1 MASNVKNEPKSRA
14 TPDTR
19 PYWDAL
25 EQRKLL
31 LHRCRDCGKA
41 HHYPRAHCPFCF
53 GGNLA
58 WEEASGRGSVYS
70 YSVMHRADPPYVM
83 AYIELEEGPVIMSN
97 LVDTPFDKI
106 KIGAAVTV
114 DFVSSPGSDLTI
126 AVFKQSDQ

>member
-31 LHRCRDCGKA
+31 LPRCRDCGKA

-114 DFVSSPGSDLTI
+114 DFISSPGSDLTI
-126 AVFKQSDQ
+126 AAFKQSDQ

>member
-31 LHRCRDCGKA
+31 LHRCGDCGKA

-70 YSVMHRADPPYVM
+70 YSVMHRADPPYAM

-97 LVDTPFDKI
+97 IVDTPFDKI
-106 KIGAAVTV
+106 KIGATVTV
-114 DFVSSPGSDLTI
+114 DFISAPNSGSTM
-126 AVFKQSDQ
+126 AVFKQTE

>member
-114 DFVSSPGSDLTI
+114 DFISSPGSDLTI

>member
-1 MASNVKNEPKSRA
+1 MASDIKNESKHQA

-31 LHRCRDCGKA
+31 LHRCRNCGKA

-53 GGNLA
+53 GGNLD
-58 WEEASGRGSVYS
+58 WEQASGRGTVYS

-83 AYIELEEGPVIMSN
+83 AYIELEEGPVVMSN
-97 LVDTPFDKI
+97 IVGTPFDKI
-106 KIGAAVTV
+106 RIGAPVTV
-114 DFVSSPGSDLTI
+114 DFIANPGTGSTM
-126 AVFKQSDQ
+126 AVFKQTD

>member
-1 MASNVKNEPKSRA
+1 MVNLKSEPKRQT

-31 LHRCRDCGKA
+31 LHRCQGCGKA

-53 GGNLA
+53 GCNLD
-58 WEEASGRGSVYS
+58 WEEASGRGSVHS

-97 LVDTPFDKI
+97 IVDTPFDKI
-106 KIGAAVTV
+106 RIGAPVTI
-114 DFVSSPGSDLTI
+114 DFISSPGSDSPI
-126 AVFKQSDQ
+126 AVFKRSDC